1 MGVVP
6 VSKRHYTSEERKS
19 ENVQKKKKIVCMSQ
33 SYGMQCSRYWKSRKI
48 EFFRFTFIHATF
60 GGSDISYNVT
70 IFC

>member
-19 ENVQKKKKIVCMSQ
+19 ENVQKKKIVCMSQ